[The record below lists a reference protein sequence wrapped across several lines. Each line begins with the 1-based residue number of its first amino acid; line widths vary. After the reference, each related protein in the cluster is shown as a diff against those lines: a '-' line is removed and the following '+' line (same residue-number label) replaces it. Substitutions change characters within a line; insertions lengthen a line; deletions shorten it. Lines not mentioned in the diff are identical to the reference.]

1 MEPHSALLSLHRVFI
16 EPLYSPY
23 RAYSNWLLF
32 QRFSFQRLPLR
43 QTVLAREEEE
53 KQEEEQEQVRLL
65 HLWTF
70 LLILAFSIFCMWS
83 EGRHGIC
90 SIMMGQSTG
99 NRDQTPRDG
108 RPLA

>member
-1 MEPHSALLSLHRVFI
+1 ML
-16 EPLYSPY
+16 
-23 RAYSNWLLF
+23 
-32 QRFSFQRLPLR
+32 QRLPLR
-43 QTVLAREEEE
+43 QTVLAREEE
-53 KQEEEQEQVRLL
+53 KQEEEEEEEEEQEQVRLL

-108 RPLA
+108 